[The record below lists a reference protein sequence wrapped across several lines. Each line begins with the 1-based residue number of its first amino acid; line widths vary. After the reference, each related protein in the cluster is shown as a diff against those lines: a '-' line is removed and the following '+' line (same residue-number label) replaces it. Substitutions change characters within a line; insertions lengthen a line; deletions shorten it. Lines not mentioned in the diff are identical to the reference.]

1 MKTVIYFAVSFLVG
15 GLLVYLFC
23 FWKKYKTQKEIE
35 QRKKETDE
43 LIEACE
49 KADIDKLIMLL
60 EKGMDPN
67 TRVQLMDTSCHYDG
81 HLMFEHSFYV
91 TKTLLDISWRS
102 EAVKKLLRAYGA
114 KTIAE
119 INKEEAAIQKVLDDA
134 EKAEEERRNAIRQA
148 EKKAKDEEDLRK
160 VEAFLAS

>member
-1 MKTVIYFAVSFLVG
+1 MKTMIYFAVSFLVG

-60 EKGMDPN
+60 EKGMNPN
-67 TRVQLMDTSCHYDG
+67 TKVRVWVTEYWSNPPEYCDLSHY
-81 HLMFEHSFYV
+81 E
-91 TKTLLDISWRS
+91 TRTLLDVGSHS
-102 EAVKKLLRAYGA
+102 EAVRKLLRAYGA

-119 INKEEAAIQKVLDDA
+119 ISKEEAAIKKVLDEA
-134 EKAEEERRNAIRQA
+134 EKAERERRNAILQA

>member
-1 MKTVIYFAVSFLVG
+1 M
-15 GLLVYLFC
+15 YLFC
-23 FWKKYKTQKEIE
+23 FWKKYRAKKEIE

-67 TRVQLMDTSCHYDG
+67 TRVQVWVNESWSSPPEYCDLSHY
-81 HLMFEHSFYV
+81 E
-91 TKTLLDISWRS
+91 TRTLLDIGRHSK
-102 EAVKKLLRAYGA
+102 AVEKLLRAYGA

-119 INKEEAAIQKVLDDA
+119 ISEEEAAIKKVLDEA
-134 EKAEEERRNAIRQA
+134 EKAERERRNAIRQA
-148 EKKAKDEEDLRK
+148 EKKAKAEEDLRK
-160 VEAFLAS
+160 VESFLAS

>member
-1 MKTVIYFAVSFLVG
+1 MKTIIYFAVISLVG

-23 FWKKYKTQKEIE
+23 FWKKYRAKKEIE

-67 TRVQLMDTSCHYDG
+67 TRVQFIDTRCDYDG

-102 EAVKKLLRAYGA
+102 EAVRKLLRAYGA

-119 INKEEAAIQKVLDDA
+119 ISEEEAAIKKVLD
-134 EKAEEERRNAIRQA
+134 EAEEAERERRNAIRQA

>member
-1 MKTVIYFAVSFLVG
+1 MKTIIYFAVISLVG
-15 GLLVYLFC
+15 GLLVYLFF
-23 FWKKYKTQKEIE
+23 FWKKYKTQKALD
-35 QRKKETDE
+35 QQKKETDE

-67 TRVQLMDTSCHYDG
+67 TRVEVWVTDSWSCPPEYVDLSHY
-81 HLMFEHSFYV
+81 E
-91 TKTLLDISWRS
+91 TRTLLDVSSHS
-102 EAVKKLLRAYGA
+102 EAVRKLLRAYGA

-119 INKEEAAIQKVLDDA
+119 ISEEKAAIKKVLDEAKAA
-134 EKAEEERRNAIRQA
+134 ERKRREALYQA

-160 VEAFLAS
+160 VAAFLAS

>member
-1 MKTVIYFAVSFLVG
+1 MKTIIYFAVSFLVG

-23 FWKKYKTQKEIE
+23 FWKKYRAKKEIE

-67 TRVQLMDTSCHYDG
+67 TRVQVWVNESWSNPPEYCDLSHY
-81 HLMFEHSFYV
+81 E
-91 TKTLLDISWRS
+91 TRTLLDIGRHSK
-102 EAVKKLLRAYGA
+102 AVEKLLRAYGA

-119 INKEEAAIQKVLDDA
+119 ISEEEAAIKKVLD
-134 EKAEEERRNAIRQA
+134 EAEEAERERRNAIRQA

-160 VEAFLAS
+160 VESFLAS